1 MPFDLSEDQLIAT
14 EKELAATFPKSYRS
28 KMKRANGGSVEAAD
42 DVWELIPIRDV
53 SDRKRLSRTTNHVL
67 LETALSLSGDPGPR
81 MLAPWHRTVLE
92 TPSSFLGVAQR
103 LNQRYLCG
111 DTKMDHLS
119 SLPMIFRPC
128 ETPNKALRG

>member
-53 SDRKRLSRTTNHVL
+53 SDRKRHSRTTNHVL
-67 LETALSLSGDPGPR
+67 LETASFSEWGSWPGNACALAQNGAGDA
-81 MLAPWHRTVLE
+81 LV
-92 TPSSFLGVAQR
+92 
-103 LNQRYLCG
+103 
-111 DTKMDHLS
+111 
-119 SLPMIFRPC
+119 IFRCGPTF
-128 ETPNKALRG
+128 EPEIFVWRHEDGSLELVADDFSTLRDA

>member
-67 LETALSLSGDPGPR
+67 LETA
-81 MLAPWHRTVLE
+81 
-92 TPSSFLGVAQR
+92 SFSEWGSWPENATYVTGHIQIE
-103 LNQRYLCG
+103 Q
-111 DTKMDHLS
+111 
-119 SLPMIFRPC
+119 
-128 ETPNKALRG
+128 